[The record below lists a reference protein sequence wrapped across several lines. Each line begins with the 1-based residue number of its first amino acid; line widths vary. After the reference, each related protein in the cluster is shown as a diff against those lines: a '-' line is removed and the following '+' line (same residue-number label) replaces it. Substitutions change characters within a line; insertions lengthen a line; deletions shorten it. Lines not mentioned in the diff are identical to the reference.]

1 VGPLAT
7 SRPGRGAVRARVVAV
22 VCLGAAWPAG
32 CGSSTGGSKTTTA
45 PAPAP
50 TAAISILE
58 PADGQQLKATQT
70 SSGALSARAG
80 IRGRARPGSSI
91 FLSAG
96 CRPQRCHAQA
106 SAGADGGWAATMTL
120 SVPRAARFV
129 TIDANAQRDVIA
141 DGSAVATVELVEPA
155 RAPAPVTAR
164 RRSHSASGGSA
175 SRTRAPARRTLPR
188 DVLVI
193 GDSLALG
200 MAEPLEAALPDW
212 RVRTDGRIGRGLA
225 EGMRILGEQS
235 SPPAILAFSLFTND
249 DPDNTRALEAAVR
262 TTATRP
268 GSCVVWST
276 VVRPPLH
283 GVSYETANTL
293 LRGLANDPELALGL
307 QVVDWAAEVAQSPS
321 LVASSD
327 GVHATPAGYRARAQL
342 YAAAIR
348 SCAGVG

>member
-1 VGPLAT
+1 MGLRAT
-7 SRPGRGAVRARVVAV
+7 SRAGAGPGRGRARAVAV
-22 VCLGAAWPAG
+22 VCLGAVWPAG
-32 CGSSTGGSKTTTA
+32 CGSSPGGSQATTA
-45 PAPAP
+45 
-50 TAAISILE
+50 TAATIAIAILE
-58 PADGQQLKATQT
+58 PADGRRLKATPT
-70 SSGALSARAG
+70 TSGALSARARV
-80 IRGRARPGSSI
+80 RGRARPGSAI

-96 CRPQRCHAQA
+96 CRPRRCQAQA
-106 SAGADGGWAATMTL
+106 SAGADGGWSATMTL

-129 TIDANAQRDVIA
+129 TIDANAQRDVVA

-155 RAPAPVTAR
+155 RPPARAGTRRAPR
-164 RRSHSASGGSA
+164 SASGDAA

-200 MAEPLEAALPDW
+200 MAEPLEAALPGW

-225 EGMRILGEQS
+225 EGMRVLGEQT

-249 DPDNTRALEAAVR
+249 DPGNTRALEAAVR
-262 TTATRP
+262 STATRP

-276 VVRPPLH
+276 VVRPPLR
-283 GVSYETANTL
+283 GVSYEGANTL

-327 GVHATPAGYRARAQL
+327 GVHATPAGYRARALL
-342 YAAAIR
+342 YAAAIQ